1 LEDILVEKINIF
13 EPFLGNPD
21 KERFLSA
28 MRSQPVDRVPN
39 FEVLIEDKHVEKILG
54 KYAGNTLAIG
64 GDPAKGAGQEGRP
77 MYPDDFLDF
86 CEVIGQDV
94 MCFEAGFW
102 TPFKKYDEN
111 GNLVQV
117 IDKSIKTR
125 KDYGE
130 LILDGDIQIENAV
143 KYVKEYKEAIEKRN
157 SKIGLIP
164 SYGCLMQTLYEFLV
178 GMNDFMMLVYEDPEL
193 VEEMLEVSTL
203 HFSKTTDELVKAGVD
218 AIGIGDDVAF
228 KTGLFIPPKIM
239 KKIWIPRLA
248 RIIEP
253 AVRKGVPVLFHSDGK
268 VDDIVEDLIEIG
280 VNTLHPLD
288 PYGIDYADYKK
299 RFGARISF
307 AGNMDIEFPLSKGT
321 TAEVEAD
328 VKKHMDVLK
337 PGGGYIATC
346 SHSIVNYIPYENFVA
361 YINAIHKYGIY

>member
-1 LEDILVEKINIF
+1 LAEKTNKF
-13 EPFLGNPD
+13 EPFSGNPD

-28 MRSQPVDRVPN
+28 MRRQPVDRVPN

-77 MYPDDFLDF
+77 MYPEDFLDF
-86 CEVIGQDV
+86 CEIIGQDM

-102 TPFKKYDEN
+102 TPFKKYDEF

-125 KDYGE
+125 KDYE
-130 LILDGDIQIENAV
+130 KLILDGDTQIENAV
-143 KYVKEYKEAIEKRN
+143 KYVKEYKEAIKKRN
-157 SKIGLIP
+157 SKIGIIP
-164 SYGCLMQTLYEFLV
+164 SYGCFTQTLYEFLV
-178 GMNDFMMLVYEDPEL
+178 GMNDFMMLVYEEPEL
-193 VEEMLEVSTL
+193 IEEMLEVSTV
-203 HFSKTTDELVKAGVD
+203 HFSKMTDELVKAGVD

-239 KKIWIPRLA
+239 KNIWVPRLA

-253 AVRKGVPVLFHSDGK
+253 AVSKGVPVLFHSDGR

-288 PYGIDYADYKK
+288 PYGVDYVQYKK
-299 RFGARISF
+299 RFGSGISF
-307 AGNMDIEFPLSKGT
+307 AGNVDIEFPLSKGT
-321 TAEVEAD
+321 PEDVEAD
-328 VKKHMDVLK
+328 VQKHMDVLK

-346 SHSIVNYIPYENFVA
+346 SHSIVNYIPHENFVA
-361 YINAIHKYGIY
+361 YINAIHKHGIY